1 LFGAITATF
10 IGGGCI
16 LAVAALWAKWF
27 PALRKA
33 DDLTAVEMVE
43 AEASARAATAVV
55 DQP

>member
-1 LFGAITATF
+1 
-10 IGGGCI
+10 
-16 LAVAALWAKWF
+16 
-27 PALRKA
+27 LRKA